1 MTVAEFFAGV
11 RAGQLRVQRC
21 AGCGALAVPPRVA
34 CQTCHGT
41 AWEVAPL
48 AGDGEVT
55 SYTVIRV
62 PPGRL
67 EGQAPYAIA
76 VVRMREGVT
85 LLGRLLGLAP
95 EAMRVGLPVRWTAT
109 SDPGVEPPVL
119 AFAPPP

>member
-21 AGCGALAVPPRVA
+21 TGCGALAVPPRVA
-34 CQTCHGT
+34 CQACHGT
-41 AWEVAPL
+41 TWEVAPL

-109 SDPGVEPPVL
+109 CDPGVEPPVL